1 MNPSQKQKRRPRR
14 AGSQQSPQ
22 STTNQRR
29 KLKPQEEIQQKQG
42 AEKQFAAKRH
52 TIKRAMLWSGLLSGL
67 ILLVLGL
74 IYFTKG
80 PTPETT
86 TRLADATRP
95 ETASQPV
102 DSPPAEATSQPTHPT
117 SALGWALGNPNA
129 STILVEFSDYQCP
142 RCADYHP
149 IIKRLTEELGDD
161 FLFVFRY
168 YPLRQHDKAI
178 LAAASAEAAGRQG
191 KFWEMHDLLFIGQ
204 KMWSEKAPAEA
215 EKIFVQYAISLNLNA
230 EQFQNA
236 LHSQEI
242 LDKTTYDYQ
251 MGHRSGVTGT
261 PAFFL
266 NGQKIIDLPQ
276 TYEAFKDLILQ
287 SKKRAH

>member
-1 MNPSQKQKRRPRR
+1 MNTSQKQKRRPRR

-22 STTNQRR
+22 STTKPRR
-29 KLKPQEEIQQKQG
+29 KLKQQEEIQQKQV
-42 AEKQFAAKRH
+42 AEMQLAAKRR

-80 PTPETT
+80 PTPETA
-86 TRLADATRP
+86 TRLADATLP

-102 DSPPAEATSQPTHPT
+102 DSTPEEATSQPTHPT

-149 IIKRLTEELGDD
+149 MIKRLKEELGDD

-168 YPLRQHDKAI
+168 YP
-178 LAAASAEAAGRQG
+178 
-191 KFWEMHDLLFIGQ
+191 
-204 KMWSEKAPAEA
+204 
-215 EKIFVQYAISLNLNA
+215 
-230 EQFQNA
+230 
-236 LHSQEI
+236 
-242 LDKTTYDYQ
+242 
-251 MGHRSGVTGT
+251 
-261 PAFFL
+261 
-266 NGQKIIDLPQ
+266 
-276 TYEAFKDLILQ
+276 
-287 SKKRAH
+287 

>member
-1 MNPSQKQKRRPRR
+1 MNASQKQKRRSRR
-14 AGSQQSPQ
+14 GGSQQSPQ
-22 STTNQRR
+22 STTKQHR
-29 KLKPQEEIQQKQG
+29 KLKPQEEIQQKQV
-42 AEKQFAAKRH
+42 AEMQFAAKRL
-52 TIKRAMLWSGLLSGL
+52 TIKRAMLWSGLLFGL

-80 PTPETT
+80 PTPETA
-86 TRLADATRP
+86 TRLANATPP
-95 ETASQPV
+95 ETASQPA
-102 DSPPAEATSQPTHPT
+102 DSTPAEATPQPTNPT

-129 STILVEFSDYQCP
+129 STVLVEFSDYQCP

-149 IIKRLTEELGDD
+149 IIKRLTEELGTD
-161 FLFVFRY
+161 FLLIFRY

-204 KMWSEKAPAEA
+204 KMWSEKTPAEA
-215 EKIFVQYAISLNLNA
+215 EKIFVQYAISLNLSV
-230 EQFQNA
+230 EQFQSA
-236 LHSQEI
+236 LHYQEI
-242 LDKTTYDYQ
+242 LDKITADYQ
-251 MGHRSGVTGT
+251 TGRASGVTGT

-266 NGQKIIDLPQ
+266 KGQKITDLPQ

-287 SKKRAH
+287 GKKRAP

>member
-1 MNPSQKQKRRPRR
+1 MNASQKQKRRPRR
-14 AGSQQSPQ
+14 QSAK
-22 STTNQRR
+22 QRR
-29 KLKPQEEIQQKQG
+29 GLKPQEEIQQKQV
-42 AEKQFAAKRH
+42 AEMQFAAKRR
-52 TIKRAMLWSGLLSGL
+52 TIKRAMLWSGLLSGP

-80 PTPETT
+80 PAPETA
-86 TRLADATRP
+86 TRLADATPP
-95 ETASQPV
+95 EATTQPV
-102 DSPPAEATSQPTHPT
+102 HSTPEEATSQPTHPT
-117 SALGWALGNPNA
+117 SALGWVLGNPNA
-129 STILVEFSDYQCP
+129 STVLVEFSDYQCP

-149 IIKRLTEELGDD
+149 MIKRLKEELGDD

-191 KFWEMHDLLFIGQ
+191 KFWEMHDLLFMGQ
-204 KMWSEKAPAEA
+204 KMWSEKSPAEA
-215 EKIFVQYAISLNLNA
+215 EKIFVQYAISLNLGV
-230 EQFQNA
+230 EQFQSA

-242 LDKTTYDYQ
+242 LNKITYDYQ
-251 MGHRSGVTGT
+251 MGRRSGVTGT

-266 NGQKIIDLPQ
+266 NGQKITDRPQ

-287 SKKRAH
+287 SKKRAP